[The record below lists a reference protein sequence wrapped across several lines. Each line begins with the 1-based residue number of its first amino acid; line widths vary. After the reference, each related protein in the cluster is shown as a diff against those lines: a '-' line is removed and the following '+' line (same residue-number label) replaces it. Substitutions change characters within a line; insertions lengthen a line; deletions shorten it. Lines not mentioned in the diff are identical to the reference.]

1 MLCKQS
7 RSTYMKALGVCA
19 LLLALVALF
28 SGFYQQPLDA
38 STEPAA
44 ESRRPVKTIVNLVKS
59 VSPAVVNI
67 TTKGET
73 EPAQGSQP
81 FTPPW
86 PEAWRKFFESPPFNM
101 PSPFGMPGTPGPS
114 VPRRTES
121 FGSGVIID
129 PKGLILT
136 NHHVVA
142 DRKNAAIKVTLP
154 DGNEF
159 EGKIIGTDEKTD
171 VALIRINADYALPA
185 VPLGDSDKLDIGE
198 GVLAIG
204 NPFGLDGTVTSG
216 IVSAKGRRIG
226 AGPYDNFI
234 QTDASINPGNSGGP
248 LVNHRGE
255 VVGVNTAIY
264 SRGGGNVGIGFAIPI
279 NLVKELLPQLQ
290 NEGRVT
296 RGWLGIAFQRMTP
309 LLAESLGVKESRGAL
324 VAKVLPDTP
333 AEKAGFESGDVIVE
347 FDKHPVDKAGD
358 LPLIVAR
365 TPVGK
370 EVGVRVVREGDEKTL
385 TVRIGRLEERKA
397 VAATEQQGSEL
408 GLTVQ
413 ELTPATAKRLSMK
426 QDEGILVTAVKPGSP
441 ADEAGLQQGDVILEV
456 NRTPVDTLAAY
467 NKALKNTDK
476 GRNALF
482 LVKRGEM
489 TRYFA
494 AKT

>member
-7 RSTYMKALGVCA
+7 RSTYVKALGVGA
-19 LLLALVALF
+19 LLLALLALF
-28 SGFYQQPLDA
+28 SGFNQQSLDA

-44 ESRRPVKTIVNLVKS
+44 EDRRPVKTIVNLVKA

-73 EPAQGSQP
+73 RPARWSQP
-81 FTPPW
+81 FTHPW
-86 PEAWRKFFESPPFNM
+86 PEAWRKFFEDPFSN
-101 PSPFGMPGTPGPS
+101 PGPFANPGPPS
-114 VPRRTES
+114 APRRTES
-121 FGSGVIID
+121 FGSGVVID
-129 PKGLILT
+129 SKGLILT

-142 DRKNAAIKVTLP
+142 GRKNTTIKVTLP

-171 VALIRINADYALPA
+171 VALIRINAGYELPT
-185 VPLGDSDKLDIGE
+185 VPLGNSDRLEIGE

-204 NPFGLDGTVTSG
+204 NPFGLDGTVTAG

-226 AGPYDNFI
+226 SSPYDNFI

-248 LVNHRGE
+248 LINHRGE

-290 NEGRVT
+290 NEGEVT
-296 RGWLGIAFQRMTP
+296 RGWLGIGYQRMTP
-309 LLAESLGVKESRGAL
+309 LLAESLGVKESGGAL
-324 VAKVLPDTP
+324 VSKVLPDTP
-333 AEKAGFESGDVIVE
+333 AKEAGFKAGDVIVE
-347 FDKHPVDKAGD
+347 FDRIPVKQARD
-358 LPLIVAR
+358 LPMIVAR

-370 EVGVRVVREGDEKTL
+370 EVGVKVLRDGGEKTL
-385 TVRIGRLEERKA
+385 MVRIGKLQGKETAAA
-397 VAATEQQGSEL
+397 VEQQASDL

-413 ELTPATAKRLSMK
+413 EVTPEIAKKLSMK
-426 QDEGILVTAVKPGSP
+426 SVEGVVVTTVKPGSP
-441 ADEAGLQQGDVILEV
+441 ADDAGLRQGDVILEV
-456 NRTPVDTLAAY
+456 NRNRVGTLADY
-467 NKALKNTDK
+467 GKALKGADK
-476 GRNALF
+476 DRSTLF
-482 LVKRGEM
+482 LVKRGDV
-489 TRYFA
+489 TRFFA

>member
-1 MLCKQS
+1 MLCKQN
-7 RSTYMKALGVCA
+7 RSSYVKALGVCA

-28 SGFYQQPLDA
+28 SGFNQQPLDA

-73 EPAQGSQP
+73 TPAQGSQP
-81 FTPPW
+81 FTHPW

-101 PSPFGMPGTPGPS
+101 PSPFGMPGTPGGPS

-142 DRKNAAIKVTLP
+142 ERKNAAIKVTLP

-171 VALIRINADYALPA
+171 IALIRIDADYALPA
-185 VPLGDSDKLDIGE
+185 VPLGDSEKLEIGE

-290 NEGRVT
+290 NEGSVT

-333 AEKAGFESGDVIVE
+333 AEKAGFKSGDVIVE
-347 FDKHPVDKAGD
+347 FDKLPVKSGRRPSPDRGADPGGEGSGRQS
-358 LPLIVAR
+358 VAR
-365 TPVGK
+365 GRRKDADGADRPARGA
-370 EVGVRVVREGDEKTL
+370 EGC
-385 TVRIGRLEERKA
+385 RGRGHNRA
-397 VAATEQQGSEL
+397 PSWGS
-408 GLTVQ
+408 
-413 ELTPATAKRLSMK
+413 RCRS
-426 QDEGILVTAVKPGSP
+426 
-441 ADEAGLQQGDVILEV
+441 
-456 NRTPVDTLAAY
+456 
-467 NKALKNTDK
+467 
-476 GRNALF
+476 
-482 LVKRGEM
+482 
-489 TRYFA
+489 
-494 AKT
+494 